1 MNSFFVASS
10 FLKSVCLTDK
20 GMIYFLKNSWDWRL
34 LVSSYAAFV
43 VEISSLDKEKVPL
56 FNDKPRPK
64 DWILDVEGKIP
75 KFCYSV
81 MKIVFQLEI
90 NDLSS
95 ILQHSTWI
103 QILDIYT
110 QKMYLV
116 YGYYTSHAYLFLLI
130 PDYTKKQHY
139 SCKVGWFVY
148 WRGGAVTLLL
158 VTHFLV
164 ASQT

>member
-1 MNSFFVASS
+1 MWGTTTYFCRKSFMNSFFVASS
-10 FLKSVCLTDK
+10 FLKSVCLSDK

-90 NDLSS
+90 NDLSCVRY

-110 QKMYLV
+110 QKMW
-116 YGYYTSHAYLFLLI
+116 YTLF
-130 PDYTKKQHY
+130 T
-139 SCKVGWFVY
+139 G
-148 WRGGAVTLLL
+148 
-158 VTHFLV
+158 THFSCLFV
-164 ASQT
+164 FAYSRLY